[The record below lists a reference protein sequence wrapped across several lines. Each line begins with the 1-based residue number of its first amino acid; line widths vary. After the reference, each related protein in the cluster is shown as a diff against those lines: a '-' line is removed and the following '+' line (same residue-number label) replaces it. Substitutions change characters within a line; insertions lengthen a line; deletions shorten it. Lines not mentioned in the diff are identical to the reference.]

1 MNLFARLFDKISR
14 YRPTTIIIWATL
26 VSTTVSF
33 VLAGGI
39 FYLFMGELLPIVA
52 FLSILMPLLL
62 TPTILSAVLNL
73 MLRMERYKTALEEE
87 IEKNHAKDLLLFE
100 QERFVLMGEMLSNI
114 SHQWRQPLNAVNLTL
129 LSLKL
134 AQATGKLDDE
144 TLDQAF
150 ETIEQNTL
158 YLSDTIEDFRSF
170 FQNRAP
176 TKILPL
182 KQIVSEMEGI
192 VAPLLKG
199 ARITLRVEK
208 TDALEANHLEIATAI
223 SQVLLNLISNAKDAL
238 EGYDTPSKQITLLFN
253 KNGEGM
259 TITVSD
265 NGPGIAPEVKPKIF
279 DPYFTTKKQMKGSG
293 IGLHMSRQIIE
304 KIFAGAIAVDTSKTG
319 TTFSIFLPYSEHCR
333 LVAVA
338 PMPEGQA

>member
-1 MNLFARLFDKISR
+1 MNHIARFFDRISR
-14 YRPTTIIIWATL
+14 YRPRTIIVWATL
-26 VSTTVSF
+26 LSTVISF
-33 VLAGGI
+33 VMAGGI
-39 FYLFMGELLPIVA
+39 FYLFMGELLPIVVL
-52 FLSILMPLLL
+52 LSVAMPLIL

-87 IEKNHAKDLLLFE
+87 IEKNRAKDMLLFE

-129 LSLKL
+129 LSLRL
-134 AQATGKLDDE
+134 AHATGKLDDDALE
-144 TLDQAF
+144 QAF

-182 KQIVSEMEGI
+182 SQIVTEMEGI
-192 VAPLLKG
+192 VAPLLKS
-199 ARITLRVEK
+199 ARISLQLLPSGTLSGQ
-208 TDALEANHLEIATAI
+208 LEVATAV

-238 EGYDTPSKQITLLFN
+238 EHCDREVKQISIAFAEN
-253 KNGEGM
+253 AEGV
-259 TITVSD
+259 TVTVAD
-265 NGPGIAPEVKPKIF
+265 NGPGIAPEIKPKIF
-279 DPYFTTKKQMKGSG
+279 DPYFTTKNQMKGSG

-304 KIFAGAIAVDTSKTG
+304 KIFEGTITVETSAAGS
-319 TTFSIFLPYSEHCR
+319 TFSIFLPYSGYCR
-333 LVAVA
+333 PEAA
-338 PMPEGQA
+338 PSMPEKPA